1 VGCPSLWHAL
11 CGFMGDR
18 LSSAVV
24 DIGARRSDALV
35 EALARHRSTA
45 ERPRDVEAVLELVP
59 HLDIVFFSGGT
70 PSRNAACSAIAA
82 LAPFERPFVVA
93 LLGEE
98 DSIEAALAAG
108 ADDVLEPNLLRL
120 PALLRHAE
128 RFRKRSRETV
138 LEPGGMVALVSDFVT
153 QVDTQGIITY
163 VNRDGP
169 NRTVSEA
176 IGSHALDHVP
186 PEDREG
192 FSALLAH
199 CLSTGAAHSIEADSY
214 DRRFRVRTVPIVS
227 DGKVVGATI
236 IAADITEVSNVLSR
250 LKESERQAR
259 AILDALPDLVFRMHA
274 DGTYLAAHAPKVDE
288 LYLPLDEVIG
298 SNIEQVLPPHVAVTL
313 KAAIARVA
321 AEKKLEII
329 TYELPM
335 NGATEHYEARI
346 VPAGDNQTVAVVR
359 NMTQENRNRER
370 LAFSERLASLG
381 TMAAGVAHELNSPL
395 TFVMLGLEWLERQLT
410 LLEQP
415 SAGPAP
421 KPGALGER
429 VREVLESAHRIQRIV
444 RDLKGFTR
452 PEEAHASLIDI
463 PSAVDGALSLA
474 AAELRYRARIEKS
487 YEPSPPVFGNQARLG
502 QVFLNLLVNAAHA
515 LPEDRSADNA
525 VHVRSFQAADGRVA
539 VEISDTGAGIAREHL
554 PHLFEPFF
562 TTKPVGQGTGLG
574 LWICHEIVADL
585 GGEIQVESEIGVG
598 STFRVL
604 LPLGSAPS
612 SPSTPPPPPTP
623 SPPRA
628 RILVIDD
635 EPNLAMTLAHLLD
648 EHSVEVALG
657 GASALEKLAE
667 DAEFDLIL
675 CDLMMPGTNGM
686 DVYASAIA
694 VFPFLASRFVFMTG
708 GAFTPRA
715 KAFLAETSL
724 PRLEKPFRIEAVT
737 ALLEQKKRAK

>member
-1 VGCPSLWHAL
+1 
-11 CGFMGDR
+11 MGDR
-18 LSSAVV
+18 LTSAVV
-24 DIGARRSDALV
+24 DLGSTRSDALV
-35 EALARHRSTA
+35 DALARHRSTA
-45 ERPRDVEAVLELVP
+45 TRSTTIEAALELVP
-59 HLDIVFFSGGT
+59 HLDVVFVSG
-70 PSRNAACSAIAA
+70 PPVARNAACTMVAN
-82 LAPFERPFVVA
+82 LAPFERPMVVA
-93 LLGEE
+93 IVGDQP
-98 DSIEAALAAG
+98 DSIEEALASR
-108 ADDVLEPNLLRL
+108 ADDVLEANLARL
-120 PALLRHAE
+120 PALLRHVE
-128 RFRKRSRETV
+128 RFRKRARESV
-138 LEPGGMVALVSDFVT
+138 LEPGGLLGLVSDFVT
-153 QVDTQGIITY
+153 QVDTEGLITY
-163 VNRDGP
+163 VNRDGASL
-169 NRTVSEA
+169 TVSEA
-176 IGSHALDHVP
+176 VGTLAIDHVP
-186 PEDREG
+186 PEAREG
-192 FSALLAH
+192 MGLLLAH
-199 CLSTGAAHSIEADSY
+199 CLSTGEAHSVETDSY
-214 DRRFRVRTVPIVS
+214 DRRFRVRTVPTVI
-227 DGKVVGATI
+227 DGKITGATI
-236 IAADITEVSNVLSR
+236 IAADITEVSKVLTR
-250 LKESERQAR
+250 LQESERQAS
-259 AILDALPDLVFRMHA
+259 AILEALPDLVFRMRA
-274 DGTYLAAHAPKVDE
+274 DGTYLAAHAPSADE
-288 LYLPLDEVIG
+288 LFLPADQTIG
-298 SNIEQVLPPHVAVTL
+298 QNIVDVLPGSVGSTL
-313 KAAIARVA
+313 REAIARVA
-321 AEKKLEII
+321 AEKKLEIV

-335 NGATEHYEARI
+335 PNGATEHYEARI
-346 VPAGDNQTVAVVR
+346 VPAGDDQTVAVVR

-421 KPGALGER
+421 KPAALSER

-463 PSAVDGALSLA
+463 PSAIDGALSLA

-515 LPEDRSADNA
+515 LPEDRSAEN
-525 VHVRSFQAADGRVA
+525 VIRVRSFRAEDGRVA
-539 VEISDTGAGIAREHL
+539 VEISDTGAGISREHL

-562 TTKPVGQGTGLG
+562 TTKPVGHGTGLG
-574 LWICHEIVADL
+574 LWICHEIVTEL
-585 GGEIQVESEIGVG
+585 GGEIQVESEVGVG

-604 LPLGSAPS
+604 LPLGSPRS

-648 EHSVEVALG
+648 EHTVEVALG
-657 GASALEKLAE
+657 GANALEKLTE

-686 DVYASAIA
+686 DVYASATA
-694 VFPFLASRFVFMTG
+694 SFPFLASRFVFMTG

-737 ALLEQKKRAK
+737 ALLEQKRAK

>member
-1 VGCPSLWHAL
+1 
-11 CGFMGDR
+11 MGDR
-18 LSSAVV
+18 LTSAVV
-24 DIGARRSDALV
+24 DLGSTRSDALV
-35 EALARHRSTA
+35 DALARHRSTA
-45 ERPRDVEAVLELVP
+45 TRSTTSEAALELVP
-59 HLDIVFFSGGT
+59 HLDVVFVSG
-70 PSRNAACSAIAA
+70 PPVARNAACTMVAN
-82 LAPFERPFVVA
+82 LAPFERPMVIA
-93 LLGEE
+93 LVGDQPDSVEE
-98 DSIEAALAAG
+98 ALASR
-108 ADDVLEPNLLRL
+108 ADDVLESNLARL
-120 PALLRHAE
+120 PALLRHVE
-128 RFRKRSRETV
+128 RFRNRAREHV
-138 LEPGGMVALVSDFVT
+138 LEPEGLLGLVSDFVT

-163 VNRDGP
+163 VNRDGASL
-169 NRTVSEA
+169 TVSES
-176 IGSHALDHVP
+176 IGTHALDHVP
-186 PEDREG
+186 PEAREG
-192 FSALLAH
+192 MGLLLAH
-199 CLSTGAAHSIEADSY
+199 CLSTGEPHSVETDSY
-214 DRRFRVRTVPIVS
+214 DRRFRVRTVPTVV
-227 DGKVVGATI
+227 DGKVTGATI
-236 IAADITEVSNVLSR
+236 IAADITEVSKVLTR
-250 LKESERQAR
+250 LQESERQAS
-259 AILDALPDLVFRMHA
+259 AILEALPDLVFRMRA
-274 DGTYLAAHAPKVDE
+274 DGTYLAAHAPSADE
-288 LYLPLDEVIG
+288 LFLPADQTIG
-298 SNIEQVLPPHVAVTL
+298 KNIVDVLPGSVGTTL
-313 KAAIARVA
+313 REAIARVA
-321 AEKKLEII
+321 SEKKLEIV

-335 NGATEHYEARI
+335 PNGATEHYEARI
-346 VPAGDNQTVAVVR
+346 VPAGDDQTVAVVR

-421 KPGALGER
+421 KPAALSER

-463 PSAVDGALSLA
+463 PSAIDGALSLA

-515 LPEDRSADNA
+515 LPEDRSAEN
-525 VHVRSFQAADGRVA
+525 VIRVRSFRAEDGRVA
-539 VEISDTGAGIAREHL
+539 VEISDTGAGISREHL

-562 TTKPVGQGTGLG
+562 TTKPVGHGTGLG
-574 LWICHEIVADL
+574 LWICHEIVTEL
-585 GGEIQVESEIGVG
+585 GGEIQVESEVGVG

-604 LPLGSAPS
+604 LPLGSPRS

-648 EHSVEVALG
+648 EHTVEVALG
-657 GASALEKLAE
+657 GANALEKLAE
-667 DAEFDLIL
+667 DADFDLIL

-686 DVYASAIA
+686 DVYASATA
-694 VFPFLASRFVFMTG
+694 SFPFLASRFVFMTG

-737 ALLEQKKRAK
+737 ALLEQKRAK

>member
-1 VGCPSLWHAL
+1 MLWL
-11 CGFMGDR
+11 FMGDR

-24 DIGARRSDALV
+24 DLGARRSDALV
-35 EALARHRSTA
+35 EGLARLRSTA
-45 ERPRDVEAVLELVP
+45 ACSTTIEAALELVP
-59 HLDIVFFSGGT
+59 FLDVVFISG
-70 PSRNAACSAIAA
+70 PPAARNAACTVVAN
-82 LAPFERPFVVA
+82 LAPFERPMVVA
-93 LLGEE
+93 IVGAGLDSVEE
-98 DSIEAALAAG
+98 ALSSR
-108 ADDVLEPNLLRL
+108 ADDVLEADFARL
-120 PALLRHAE
+120 PALLRHVE
-128 RFRKRSRETV
+128 RFRKRARESV
-138 LEPGGMVALVSDFVT
+138 LEPGGLLGLVSDFVT
-153 QVDTQGIITY
+153 QVDTQGVITY
-163 VNRDGP
+163 VNRDGATL
-169 NRTVSEA
+169 TVGEA
-176 IGSHALDHVP
+176 VGTLAIDHVP
-186 PEDREG
+186 PEAREG
-192 FSALLAH
+192 MRLLLDH
-199 CLSTGAAHSIEADSY
+199 CLSTGEPHSVETDSY
-214 DRRFRVRTVPIVS
+214 DRRFRVRTVPTVV
-227 DGKVVGATI
+227 DGKITGATV
-236 IAADITEVSNVLSR
+236 IAADITEVSKVLTR
-250 LKESERQAR
+250 LQESERQAS
-259 AILDALPDLVFRMHA
+259 AILEALPDLVFRMRA
-274 DGTYLAAHAPKVDE
+274 DGTYLAAHAPSADE
-288 LYLPLDEVIG
+288 LFLPADQTIG
-298 SNIEQVLPPHVAVTL
+298 QNIVDVLPGSVGTTL
-313 KAAIARVA
+313 REAISRVA
-321 AEKKLEII
+321 AEKKLEIV

-335 NGATEHYEARI
+335 PNGVTEHYEARI
-346 VPAGDNQTVAVVR
+346 VPAGDDQTVAVVR

-421 KPGALGER
+421 KPAALSER

-474 AAELRYRARIEKS
+474 AAELRYRARIEKN

-515 LPEDRSADNA
+515 LPEDRSAENLIR
-525 VHVRSFQAADGRVA
+525 VRSFRAEDGRVA

-574 LWICHEIVADL
+574 LWICHEIVTEL
-585 GGEIQVESEIGVG
+585 GGEIQVDSEVGVG

-604 LPLGSAPS
+604 LPLGTAPS

-648 EHSVEVALG
+648 EHAVEVALG

-667 DAEFDLIL
+667 DADFDLIL

-686 DVYASAIA
+686 DVYASAVA
-694 VFPFLASRFVFMTG
+694 AFPFLASRFVFMTG

-737 ALLEQKKRAK
+737 ALLEQKRAK

>member
-1 VGCPSLWHAL
+1 
-11 CGFMGDR
+11 MGDR

-24 DIGARRSDALV
+24 DLGSTRSDALV

-45 ERPRDVEAVLELVP
+45 TRATTIEAALELVP
-59 HLDIVFFSGGT
+59 HLDVVFVSGPT
-70 PSRNAACSAIAA
+70 AARSAACTVVAN
-82 LAPFERPFVVA
+82 LAPFERPMVIA
-93 LLGEE
+93 LVGNAPDSVEE
-98 DSIEAALAAG
+98 ALASF
-108 ADDVLEPNLLRL
+108 ADDVLEADLARL
-120 PALLRHAE
+120 QAVLRHVE
-128 RFRKRSRETV
+128 RFRKRARENV
-138 LEPGGMVALVSDFVT
+138 LEPGGLLGLVSDFVT
-153 QVDTQGIITY
+153 QVDTRGVITY
-163 VNRDGP
+163 VNRDGASL
-169 NRTVSEA
+169 TVNESIGTLA
-176 IGSHALDHVP
+176 IDHVP
-186 PEDREG
+186 PEAREG
-192 FSALLAH
+192 MRLLLDH
-199 CLSTGAAHSIEADSY
+199 CLSTGEAHSVETDSY
-214 DRRFRVRTVPIVS
+214 DRRFRVRTVPTVI
-227 DGKVVGATI
+227 DGKIAGATV
-236 IAADITEVSNVLSR
+236 IAADITEVSKVLTR
-250 LKESERQAR
+250 LRESERQAS
-259 AILDALPDLVFRMHA
+259 AILEALPDLVFRMRA
-274 DGTYLAAHAPKVDE
+274 DGTYLAAHAPTANE
-288 LYLPLDEVIG
+288 LYLPADQVIG
-298 SNIEQVLPPHVAVTL
+298 QNIEEVLPRHVAVTL
-313 KAAIARVA
+313 KEAIARVA
-321 AEKKLEII
+321 AEKKLEIV

-335 NGATEHYEARI
+335 HGATEHYEARI
-346 VPAGDNQTVAVVR
+346 VPAGDDQTVAVVR

-415 SAGPAP
+415 SSGPAP
-421 KPGALGER
+421 KPAALAER

-463 PSAVDGALSLA
+463 PSAIDGALSLA
-474 AAELRYRARIEKS
+474 AAELRYRARVEKS

-515 LPEDRSADNA
+515 LPEDRSAEN
-525 VHVRSFQAADGRVA
+525 VIRVRSFRAEDGRVA
-539 VEISDTGAGIAREHL
+539 VEISDTGAGISRDHL

-574 LWICHEIVADL
+574 LWICHEIVTEL
-585 GGEIQVESEIGVG
+585 GGEIQVESETGVG

-604 LPLGSAPS
+604 LPLGTAPS

-648 EHSVEVALG
+648 EHAVEVALG
-657 GASALEKLAE
+657 GATALEKLSE
-667 DAEFDLIL
+667 DADFDLIL

-686 DVYASAIA
+686 DVYASAVA
-694 VFPFLASRFVFMTG
+694 AFPFLASRFVFMTG

-737 ALLEQKKRAK
+737 ALLEQKRAK

>member
-1 VGCPSLWHAL
+1 
-11 CGFMGDR
+11 
-18 LSSAVV
+18 
-24 DIGARRSDALV
+24 
-35 EALARHRSTA
+35 
-45 ERPRDVEAVLELVP
+45 
-59 HLDIVFFSGGT
+59 
-70 PSRNAACSAIAA
+70 
-82 LAPFERPFVVA
+82 
-93 LLGEE
+93 
-98 DSIEAALAAG
+98 
-108 ADDVLEPNLLRL
+108 LR
-120 PALLRHAE
+120 E
-128 RFRKRSRETV
+128 
-138 LEPGGMVALVSDFVT
+138 
-153 QVDTQGIITY
+153 
-163 VNRDGP
+163 
-169 NRTVSEA
+169 
-176 IGSHALDHVP
+176 
-186 PEDREG
+186 
-192 FSALLAH
+192 
-199 CLSTGAAHSIEADSY
+199 
-214 DRRFRVRTVPIVS
+214 
-227 DGKVVGATI
+227 
-236 IAADITEVSNVLSR
+236 
-250 LKESERQAR
+250 
-259 AILDALPDLVFRMHA
+259 
-274 DGTYLAAHAPKVDE
+274 
-288 LYLPLDEVIG
+288 
-298 SNIEQVLPPHVAVTL
+298 
-313 KAAIARVA
+313 AIARVA
-321 AEKKLEII
+321 AEKKLEIV

-335 NGATEHYEARI
+335 PNGATEHYEARI
-346 VPAGDNQTVAVVR
+346 VPAGDDQTVAVVR

-421 KPGALGER
+421 KPAALSER

-463 PSAVDGALSLA
+463 PSAIDGALSLA

-515 LPEDRSADNA
+515 LPEDRSAEN
-525 VHVRSFQAADGRVA
+525 VIRVRSFRAEDGRVA
-539 VEISDTGAGIAREHL
+539 VEISDTGAGISREHL

-562 TTKPVGQGTGLG
+562 TTKPVGHGTGLG
-574 LWICHEIVADL
+574 LWICHEIVTEL
-585 GGEIQVESEIGVG
+585 GGEIQVESEVGVG

-604 LPLGSAPS
+604 LPLGSPRS

-648 EHSVEVALG
+648 EHTVEVALG
-657 GASALEKLAE
+657 GANALEKLTE

-686 DVYASAIA
+686 DVYASATA
-694 VFPFLASRFVFMTG
+694 SFPFLASRFVFMTG

-737 ALLEQKKRAK
+737 ALLEQKRAK